1 MVSFCCEPLT
11 VTDGVLAGPPA
22 DAEDI
27 PMAKVYH
34 QIINLTNKPPSL
46 RTDEE
51 LEQLVPWLRKKS
63 SNLFQDLEDREWA
76 YCL

>member
-1 MVSFCCEPLT
+1 MSP
-11 VTDGVLAGPPA
+11 GVPTEA
-22 DAEDI
+22 DEI

-63 SNLFQDLEDREWA
+63 SNLFQDLENRK
-76 YCL
+76 LL

>member
-1 MVSFCCEPLT
+1 
-11 VTDGVLAGPPA
+11 
-22 DAEDI
+22 
-27 PMAKVYH
+27 MAKVYH

-63 SNLFQDLEDREWA
+63 SNLFQDLENRE
-76 YCL
+76 YSLPTLSTLRY